1 MKKSVLKNFTKFTG
15 KHLCQSLNFIKKETL
30 VQVFSSEFCEIS
42 NNIFSTEHLWTTASG
57 VLITDCELISF
68 TFLFCFIMLVGTQ
81 ATCFDRCGLFFER
94 TAGFWESLLLL
105 AKRILI
111 FTVILTTTFKHM
123 KSWGKYWISKFWVK
137 KTIDKRF
144 YESRTIS

>member
-94 TAGFWESLLLL
+94 TAGF
-105 AKRILI
+105 
-111 FTVILTTTFKHM
+111 
-123 KSWGKYWISKFWVK
+123 
-137 KTIDKRF
+137 
-144 YESRTIS
+144 